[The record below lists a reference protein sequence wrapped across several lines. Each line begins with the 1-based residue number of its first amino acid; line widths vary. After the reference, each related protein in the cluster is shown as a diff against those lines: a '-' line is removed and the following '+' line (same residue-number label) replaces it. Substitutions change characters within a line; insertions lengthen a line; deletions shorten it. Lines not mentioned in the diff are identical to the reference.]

1 MTRFN
6 KIADLLY
13 FKGKISNKHIFLNEV
28 YDKKIDNNFNVI
40 VSILN

>member
-6 KIADLLY
+6 KLADLLY
-13 FKGKISNKHIFLNEV
+13 FKGKISNNHIFLNEV
-28 YDKKIDNNFNVI
+28 YDKEIDNNYNVI